1 MKVILREDE
10 SGVSEVI
17 GTILILAMTVVLFS
31 TIIIWVTNIPVPT
44 AQSRLDMESTMNPVY
59 AGAVEIGVNI
69 TVRHLGGDRLQPGP
83 TRVYV
88 TSQRGTSPP
97 VTDVVLLHPYN
108 GALGTPSGL
117 VDGSDSVWDAGE
129 RWAYKSFSL
138 RSTDAITI
146 TVVDLTKSTVE
157 WRSAINASTGA
168 RPPVFVEKWAD
179 GIPSTSGIDAVNE
192 HLGFA
197 IYAKVVDPDNDLNPN
212 SVYANL
218 SIWFGTGNACEQ
230 AQKMRDD
237 GVSPDR
243 VAGDGIFSFGN
254 SVCVNPPFPNL
265 NWDGSIILLNATD
278 MKNNKATSRLVLT
291 VQQSSVGGG
300 SGSTNPALWQ
310 YLGFVQVIPNGM
322 FVTNLS
328 DAQGYD
334 TTNLYL
340 PYRQTRGMFNGN
352 GGALFHLKLSNHGN
366 RTVFF
371 DGFTAMAFDSIVGN
385 AAQPLCSATVGTPCS
400 VFILKPVNPNVAA
413 NGGGLA
419 CYPGDP
425 GPPAVC
431 ASVQGKFAYAAVVD
445 INPSNQDGGGL
456 ATELFLAAKNPYQ
469 TNWALSFTNAGSY
482 KITIIVSGIA
492 GPSGMTYGQI
502 ITRWGAN
509 YNPYTHLNDADLTTR
524 TYWYSQLI
532 EYASINVYT

>member
-31 TIIIWVTNIPVPT
+31 TIIIWVTNIPTPT
-44 AQSRLDMESTMNPVY
+44 AQSRLDMESTMNPVMVGN
-59 AGAVEIGVNI
+59 AEVGVNI

-108 GALGTPSGL
+108 GALSPASGL

-179 GIPSTSGIDAVNE
+179 GIPTTSGIDPVNE

-197 IYAKVVDPDNDLNPN
+197 IYAKVVDPDNDLNSN

-218 SIWFGTGNACEQ
+218 SIWFGAGGACAQ
-230 AQKMRDD
+230 AQKMHDD
-237 GVSPDR
+237 GIAPDR
-243 VAGDGIFSFGN
+243 VAGDGIFSYGN

-278 MKNNKATSRLVLT
+278 LKGNQATSRLVLT
-291 VQQSSVGGG
+291 VQQSSTGAG

-310 YLGFVQVIPNGM
+310 YLGFVQVIPNG
-322 FVTNLS
+322 FWVTNLNNPYNS
-328 DAQGYD
+328 A
-334 TTNLYL
+334 TTFL
-340 PYRQTRGMFNGN
+340 PYRATRAQFNN
-352 GGALFHLKLSNHGN
+352 LGGPLFHLKMSNHGN

-371 DGFTAMAFDSIVGN
+371 DGFTTITFTTLSGGTA
-385 AAQPLCSATVGTPCS
+385 PLCSATVGTPCS
-400 VFILKPVNPNVAA
+400 EYITKPTDPNKAA
-413 NGGGLA
+413 NAGGILV
-419 CYPGDP
+419 YPGS
-425 GPPAVC
+425 AVTPTT
-431 ASVQGKFAYAAVVD
+431 FAYAAVVD

-456 ATELFLAAKNPYQ
+456 PTEIFLAAKNPFQ
-469 TNWALSFTNAGSY
+469 VNWPLAFTNAGSY
-482 KITIIVSGIA
+482 QVTIVVSGIA
-492 GPSGMTYGQI
+492 GPTGMTYGAI
-502 ITRWGAN
+502 ISRWGAT
-509 YNPYTHLNDADLTTR
+509 YNPYDHLNDADLTTR
-524 TYWYSQLI
+524 TQWYSQLI
-532 EYASINVYT
+532 EYAGITVYT